1 MVLKLIIEPGQG
13 YHVTDGQAARW
24 VAADAV
30 RREAAAPAGFVPKRN
45 VVAGYLADG
54 VLRPEQ
60 VRAAEE
66 IAFHWHAV
74 TRALHARCAL
84 YAERMPRGEDRDNPA
99 EAPRTARYL
108 RWAGWAGASAVTPA
122 ASLVDL
128 TLDLAVD
135 GLTWRGI
142 RAKRGVA
149 QQRAKLVVQRSLW
162 GYALLS
168 GWVEERNAA

>member
-1 MVLKLIIEPGQG
+1 MALKLIIEPGQG
-13 YHVTDGQAARW
+13 YHVT
-24 VAADAV
+24 DAV